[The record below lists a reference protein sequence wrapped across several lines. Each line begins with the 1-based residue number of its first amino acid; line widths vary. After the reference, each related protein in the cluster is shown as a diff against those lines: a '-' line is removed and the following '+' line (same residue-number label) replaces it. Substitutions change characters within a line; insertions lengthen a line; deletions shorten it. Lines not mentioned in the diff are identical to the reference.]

1 MDIEIPETR
10 VQRLTN
16 GDVNLVVV
24 VREGPQY
31 RVGTL
36 TFEGTQIFT
45 DAEIRRFLKMKEGAI
60 YSPKGLKDDARPSR
74 ITTVRAATWTR
85 A

>member
-1 MDIEIPETR
+1 M
-10 VQRLTN
+10 QRLTN

-31 RVGTL
+31 HVGTL

-45 DAEIRRFLKMKEGAI
+45 DTEIKRFLKMK
-60 YSPKGLKDDARPSR
+60 
-74 ITTVRAATWTR
+74 
-85 A
+85 